1 MGNMLGRRLLS
12 AAPPSHARV
21 WGRPAALGQA
31 TIHNVVGWY
40 MSVISGPSR
49 YQIDIHWPPPGYSQH
64 WSDGS
69 AKIPRYLFSL
79 LYVDMAT
86 ARLDIATSCASG
98 PSPLHTRCVEVQ
110 ISRSVQSADFEP
122 PASARHFVS
131 YRAGHSIYGRIYLSH
146 HAPISGST
154 GSATPSYAAH

>member
-12 AAPPSHARV
+12 AAPLSHARV

-31 TIHNVVGWY
+31 TIRNVVGWY

-49 YQIDIHWPPPGYSQH
+49 YQTDIHWPPPGCSQH
-64 WSDGS
+64 WPDAG
-69 AKIPRYLFSL
+69 PRYLGLCFLSL
-79 LYVDMAT
+79 DVDMVT
-86 ARLDIATSCASG
+86 ARPGIATSCASG
-98 PSPLHTRCVEVQ
+98 PSLLHTRCVEVQ
-110 ISRSVQSADFEP
+110 IPRSVQSADFEP
-122 PASARHFVS
+122 PASARHVVS

-154 GSATPSYAAH
+154 GSATPSHVAH